1 MLNLLPEVYHQNDII
16 INLQNAIYLEY
27 NKLFLEIT
35 GLGEQ
40 SFIDQ
45 ATWSLNF
52 WEKMFGIQ
60 SDISTNINDR
70 RSMIKS
76 KLSANGTTTT
86 QMIKKICKDYVSQ
99 DVDIIENFG
108 QCVIII
114 KFTGFIGVPP
124 NSDSLKAALL
134 ELIPCHLALEFK
146 FVFNT
151 WKDIEDINLTWTEA
165 MSLGLTW
172 EDLETFTR

>member
-1 MLNLLPEVYHQNDII
+1 MFDLPQHYSSSPYICS
-16 INLQNAIYLEY
+16 LQNA
-27 NKLFLEIT
+27 FEI
-35 GLGEQ
+35 
-40 SFIDQ
+40 SF
-45 ATWSLNF
+45 NN
-52 WEKMFGIQ
+52 IQ
-60 SDISTNINDR
+60 T
-70 RSMIKS
+70 
-76 KLSANGTTTT
+76 
-86 QMIKKICKDYVSQ
+86 
-99 DVDIIENFG
+99 DVDIFEQQFFIETATYGLIYFESMLGLNTNLLLDIDIRRSLIKTKLRGIGVTTLTQIQNLCSSYGMSDVEITENFE
-108 QCVIII
+108 QYSIII